1 MQFVDEATIEVQA
14 GKGGAGALSFH
25 RARNLPRGGPDGG
38 NGGNGGSVY
47 LVGDHALNT
56 LVDFRFM
63 PRRRAEDGRPGGSG
77 GKKGASGTDL
87 AVRVPVGTAVADVD
101 TRGALGDVEDE
112 GERMLV
118 ARGGRRGLGNA
129 HFKSS
134 TSRAPRRTT
143 PGMPGERRRLR
154 LELRVIADV
163 GLLGMPNAGKS
174 TLVGRVSAARPKVAP
189 YPFTTL
195 VPNLGTVRVGHDGN
209 PEGSFV
215 MADVPGL
222 VPGAAAGAGL
232 GARFLKHLS
241 RTRLLLHLVDC
252 APTLGDP
259 IDNARAIEAELFAF
273 SEAFRERAIWMV
285 ATKADLPAAGTVL
298 ARLEETF
305 PDRPCYA
312 VSALAGQGVAALLGA
327 IMRHVAERRR
337 RLATD
342 AAFALAERRLAERIG
357 DDVRQRGF
365 ESKADPNGIPGQAP
379 AATHRRG

>member
-14 GKGGAGALSFH
+14 GKGGAGAMSFH

-47 LVGDHALNT
+47 LLGDHALNT
-56 LVDFRFM
+56 LVDFRFQ
-63 PRRRAEDGRPGGSG
+63 PRWRAEDGRPGGSG
-77 GKKGASGTDL
+77 AKKGASGTDL
-87 AVRVPVGTAVADVD
+87 AVRVPVGTAVADAD
-101 TRGALGDVEDE
+101 TRGALGEIEDQ

-118 ARGGRRGLGNA
+118 ARGGRRGLGNV

-143 PGMPGERRRLR
+143 PGTQGERRRLR

-195 VPNLGTVRVGHDGN
+195 VPNLGTVRLGHEGSV
-209 PEGSFV
+209 GSFV
-215 MADVPGL
+215 IADVPGL

-232 GARFLKHLS
+232 GARFLRHLS

-252 APTLGDP
+252 APALGDP
-259 IDNARAIEAELFAF
+259 IDNARSIEAELFAF

-285 ATKADLPAAGTVL
+285 ATKADLPDAAAVL
-298 ARLEETF
+298 ARLESAF
-305 PDRPCYA
+305 ADRPCYA
-312 VSALAGQGVAALLGA
+312 VSAVTGQGVAPLLGA
-327 IMRHVAERRR
+327 IMRQVAERRR
-337 RLATD
+337 RLAAD
-342 AAFALAERRLAERIG
+342 AAFAAAERHLAERIA
-357 DDVRQRGF
+357 DDMRRRGF
-365 ESKADPNGIPGQAP
+365 ESAAEGGVSPAP
-379 AATHRRG
+379 AAADRHG

>member
-14 GKGGAGALSFH
+14 GKGGAGAMSFR

-38 NGGNGGSVY
+38 NGGNGGSVH
-47 LVGDHALNT
+47 LVGDLALNT

-63 PRRRAEDGRPGGSG
+63 PSCRAEDGRRGGSG
-77 GKKGASGTDL
+77 IKKGASGADL
-87 AVRVPVGTAVADVD
+87 AVRVPVGTAVADAD
-101 TRGALGDVEDE
+101 TRAPLGDIGAA

-143 PGMPGERRRLR
+143 PGTPGERRRLR

-174 TLVGRVSAARPKVAP
+174 TLIGRVSAARPKVAP

-195 VPNLGTVRVGHDGN
+195 VPNLGTVRVDHGGA
-209 PEGSFV
+209 EGSFV

-241 RTRLLLHLVDC
+241 RTRLLLHLVDS
-252 APTLGDP
+252 APLLGDP
-259 IDNARAIEAELFAF
+259 VDNARGIEAELFAF
-273 SEAFRERAIWMV
+273 SEVFRERPIWMV
-285 ATKADLPAAGTVL
+285 AAKADLGADGVL
-298 ARLEETF
+298 ARLEEAF
-305 PDRPCYA
+305 PSRPCYA
-312 VSALAGQGVAALLGA
+312 VSAVTGEGLAPLLGA
-327 IMRHVAERRR
+327 VMGHVAARRQ
-337 RLATD
+337 RLAAD
-342 AAFALAERRLAERIG
+342 AAFAAAERRLAERIG
-357 DDVRQRGF
+357 DDMRLRGF
-365 ESKADPNGIPGQAP
+365 ENLAR
-379 AATHRRG
+379 RRGPRQAAPGGAYRGG

>member
-14 GKGGAGALSFH
+14 GKGGAGAMSFH

-38 NGGNGGSVY
+38 NGGNGGSIY
-47 LVGDHALNT
+47 LLGDHALNT
-56 LVDFRFM
+56 LVDFRFQ
-63 PRRRAEDGRPGGSG
+63 PRWRAEDGRAGGSG
-77 GKKGASGTDL
+77 ARKGASGSDL
-87 AVRVPVGTAVADVD
+87 AVRVPVGTAVADAD
-101 TRGALGDVEDE
+101 TRAALGDIEAE

-143 PGMPGERRRLR
+143 PGIQGERRRLR

-195 VPNLGTVRVGHDGN
+195 VPNLGTVRLGDEGSG
-209 PEGSFV
+209 GSFV
-215 MADVPGL
+215 IADVPGL
-222 VPGAAAGAGL
+222 VPGAASGAGL
-232 GARFLKHLS
+232 GARFLRHLS

-252 APTLGDP
+252 APVLGDP
-259 IDNARAIEAELFAF
+259 VDNARSIEAELFAF

-285 ATKADLPAAGTVL
+285 ATKADLPDAAAVS
-298 ARLEETF
+298 ARLESAF
-305 PDRPCYA
+305 AGRPCYA
-312 VSALAGQGVAALLGA
+312 VSAVTGQGVAALLGA

-337 RLATD
+337 RTAAD
-342 AAFALAERRLAERIG
+342 AAFAAAERLWAERIG
-357 DDVRQRGF
+357 DDMRRRGF
-365 ESKADPNGIPGQAP
+365 ECATEGRVSSPTP
-379 AATHRRG
+379 AASDPRG